1 VRLDAGD
8 AERHSLAASASC
20 GIANCASIKQ
30 RDLAMDTLPSD
41 ITTVIQDFCD
51 TRALGYGLGC
61 SGKAWRPSDT
71 TWKRHASRHPLT
83 RLAVKWVSSDYA
95 RWCASLYTVQRPTAT
110 ARRALTYSFDEEHG
124 ASVDPP
130 LHCVLHGASVDP
142 ALHCVLQIWRGG
154 ALVAVETL
162 EDSLELM
169 SVVGRP
175 WELMSVG
182 RPVDFV
188 VRTPFSEIKG
198 VAMVPGESLRIDVV
212 ALPSVGQDFVPTLVY
227 SAFITSRGVDD
238 KIAHVRRTIE
248 QEEPDDRFIKAQLLP
263 STSSPLFESDNR
275 TCFNQIGA
283 TLLAT
288 GGQDNSD
295 WYPNCYA
302 RIVRDTNGEMT
313 GLHVN
318 QFWWNFPAPCLQSIM
333 LNRRG

>member
-1 VRLDAGD
+1 
-8 AERHSLAASASC
+8 
-20 GIANCASIKQ
+20 
-30 RDLAMDTLPSD
+30 MDTLPSD
-41 ITTVIQDFCD
+41 ITTVIQDFCG

-110 ARRALTYSFDEEHG
+110 ARALTYSFDEEG
-124 ASVDPP
+124 AS
-130 LHCVLHGASVDP
+130 SVDP
-142 ALHCVLQIWRGG
+142 APHYVLRIWRGS
-154 ALVAVETL
+154 ALVVVETL
-162 EDSLELM
+162 EYDILPMFE
-169 SVVGRP
+169 G
-175 WELMSVG
+175 G
-182 RPVDFV
+182 PVNFIV
-188 VRTPFSEIKG
+188 KTPFSDIEG
-198 VAMVPGESLRIDVV
+198 VALLPGQSLRIDLV
-212 ALPSVGQDFVPTLVY
+212 ALPSVGQEFVPTLVY

-238 KIAHVRRTIE
+238 KIALVRDTLE
-248 QEEPDDRFIKAQLLP
+248 QEEPDDRFTKLQLLP
-263 STSSPLFESDNR
+263 RTSSPLFESDNA

-283 TLLAT
+283 TVLAM
-288 GGQDNSD
+288 GGHDQSD

-302 RIVRDTNGEMT
+302 HIVRDTNGEMT